1 MRIIRIW
8 EIWAVSP
15 LSHKPRIYVN
25 PKIKN
30 KTLYN
35 RYSGMV
41 KLAQPNANDSHLRL
55 AWSPCHPNFETKKPP
70 NWTALNAYF
79 PLENLSYQ

>member
-41 KLAQPNANDSHLRL
+41 KLAQPNDNDSH
-55 AWSPCHPNFETKKPP
+55 SH
-70 NWTALNAYF
+70 
-79 PLENLSYQ
+79 LENLDKIPK